1 MRPRHELKWCGAV
14 CLGVWFLIGGS
25 FAVAQERLPVALV
38 WSDAAVAGGVRPRAV
53 GDCRG
58 VA

>member
-38 WSDAAVAGGVRPRAV
+38 WSDAAVEGV
-53 GDCRG
+53 
-58 VA
+58 